1 MRHLD
6 VVLHPPPLDGGG
18 RVRLLPLPRAPDVK
32 GKLVPLRLELMRER
46 GGSVQREVLLL
57 ARRQK
62 VHEEDDHHR
71 QELKQVSEQIIRVL
85 RPLLAVARAEPRPGT
100 RLPPAL
106 LIRPV
111 RPVVRP
117 APVRPE
123 PNPRPAREPA
133 AEEHVEDLRRVDI
146 LLVVTPAVRAA
157 MHAAA
162 AAKGRLA
169 RVGILRAVPVVRRL
183 LIRVGQA
190 RERARNLFEHLVRA
204 SRLALVRVELQ
215 RGLSVRL
222 FDLVVGRAPLDAED
236 LVVVVVRASYP
247 GHEGLLLGGSLDVL
261 RGLVGRRRARGG
273 TPPCALVARPIHP
286 VFLPVRSRSARRPAR
301 ARRRGPTPPRVH
313 VQPPRGDRVDETL
326 RLGTHRV
333 GVQPRALL
341 GVLER
346 AI

>member
-1 MRHLD
+1 
-6 VVLHPPPLDGGG
+6 
-18 RVRLLPLPRAPDVK
+18 
-32 GKLVPLRLELMRER
+32 MRER

-85 RPLLAVARAEPRPGT
+85 RPLLAAPRVEPRPT

-111 RPVVRP
+111 RPVVRA
-117 APVRPE
+117 APVRRE

-133 AEEHVEDLRRVDI
+133 APEEHVEDLRRVDI
-146 LLVVTPAVRAA
+146 LLVVTPAPRAA
-157 MHAAA
+157 MNA

-204 SRLALVRVELQ
+204 RRLALVRVELQ

-236 LVVVVVRASYP
+236 LVVVVVGPPYP

-273 TPPCALVARPIHP
+273 TPPRALVARPIHP

-301 ARRRGPTPPRVH
+301 ARRRRPTPPWLRCSRGL
-313 VQPPRGDRVDETL
+313 PSRLPSSGATPRWKTRRYRR
-326 RLGTHRV
+326 RL
-333 GVQPRALL
+333 PR
-341 GVLER
+341 R
-346 AI
+346 

>member
-1 MRHLD
+1 M
-6 VVLHPPPLDGGG
+6 
-18 RVRLLPLPRAPDVK
+18 
-32 GKLVPLRLELMRER
+32 PLRLELMRER

-146 LLVVTPAVRAA
+146 LLVVTPAVP
-157 MHAAA
+157 HAAA
-162 AAKGRLA
+162 ALEGRLA

-190 RERARNLFEHLVRA
+190 RERARHLLEHLVR
-204 SRLALVRVELQ
+204 SRRLALVRVEFQ

-222 FDLVVGRAPLDAED
+222 FDRLVGRAPLDAED
-236 LVVVVVRASYP
+236 PVVVVFGPPYP
-247 GHEGLLLGGSLDVL
+247 GHESLLLGGSLDVL

-286 VFLPVRSRSARRPAR
+286 VFLPVRSRSARPTAR

-313 VQPPRGDRVDETL
+313 VQPPRGDRIDETL